1 MNLVIILRRLTLRLA
16 IFVSYLGIGLGLK
29 RFFAKEKSRPFEC
42 GFNPKFNSRLPF
54 SIRFFLVAL
63 IFLIFD
69 VEIVLLFPFIL
80 SLTENFYFTSKIV
93 FFFLLL
99 LRLGLAHEW
108 NQGRLDW
115 VI

>member
-1 MNLVIILRRLTLRLA
+1 M
-16 IFVSYLGIGLGLK
+16 
-29 RFFAKEKSRPFEC
+29 
-42 GFNPKFNSRLPF
+42 
-54 SIRFFLVAL
+54 RFFLVAL

-80 SLTENFYFTSKIV
+80 GLGENFYFTSKMV
-93 FFFLLL
+93 FTFLFLLGA
-99 LRLGLAHEW
+99 GLAHEW